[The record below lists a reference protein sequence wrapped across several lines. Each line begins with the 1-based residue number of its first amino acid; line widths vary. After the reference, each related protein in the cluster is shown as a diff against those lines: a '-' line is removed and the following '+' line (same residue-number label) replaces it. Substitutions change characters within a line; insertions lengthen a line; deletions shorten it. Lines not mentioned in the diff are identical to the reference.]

1 MSIMG
6 ASDKT
11 NEARV
16 KHEKIANE
24 QLVALIRAGE
34 NESENLLRLWQ
45 QNKGFIAKL
54 AIKYQGHAEMD
65 DLKQEG
71 YIGLC
76 EAVRHYDT
84 GSGVPFVNYAAF
96 WIKQTMQRY
105 VENCGGVVRIP
116 SHAHE
121 SLQKY
126 RRFSSEYKKYYGR
139 EPSEKEIC
147 GFLGI
152 SREKLQA
159 IKKSAEMGR
168 IASLSAPI
176 AGEDEELMLGDMVA
190 SEQDIEADVCKALD
204 TASMKKELW
213 IAVDQLPDELPGV
226 IRKRYQECMTLEETG
241 RTLGVNGSRVRDIQ
255 AKALRMLRTE
265 RRSKKFRCYY
275 EEYLAAAPVHHVSV
289 SSFQRTWLSEVE
301 REVLGW

>member
-6 ASDKT
+6 ASGKT

-34 NESENLLRLWQ
+34 NEAENMLRLWQ

-54 AIKYQGHAEMD
+54 AMKYQGHAEMD

-76 EAVRHYDT
+76 EAVRHYDADQ
-84 GSGVPFVNYAAF
+84 SVPFINYAAF
-96 WIKQTMQRY
+96 WIKQAMQRY
-105 VENCGGVVRIP
+105 IDNCGNLVRVP
-116 SHAHE
+116 VHAVE
-121 SLQKY
+121 DIRQY
-126 RRFSSEYKKYYGR
+126 NRAVRQYKQYYGR
-139 EPSEKEIC
+139 EPSERELC
-147 GFLGI
+147 TMLGVG
-152 SREKLQA
+152 REKLRTIQE
-159 IKKSAEMGR
+159 SARMGQIR
-168 IASLSAPI
+168 SLSEPI
-176 AGEDEELMLGDMVA
+176 SGEDEELMLGDMVA
-190 SEQDIEADVCKALD
+190 AEQDIEADVCEALD
-204 TASMKKELW
+204 TAAMKKELW

-241 RTLGVNGSRVRDIQ
+241 RALGVSGSRVRDIQ

-265 RRSKKFRCYY
+265 RRSRKFRCYY
-275 EEYLAAAPVHHVSV
+275 EEYLSASCCRHVSV